1 MHPKGFKVPKVCRI
15 VGVRAR
21 NPSQYPSRNG
31 FISTHYLARGK
42 DPITGKLFE
51 LLSPMIVDFEQVSSV
66 FSGPGEDD
74 IDSKKVI
81 CSYPWKSVLHW
92 RVNHCVSR
100 YEHKLGNM
108 FEVSVQGA
116 FEPIVFA
123 FKNGTDMRKVVRHV
137 SVSTLRGTTVRK
149 Y

>member
-1 MHPKGFKVPKVCRI
+1 
-15 VGVRAR
+15 
-21 NPSQYPSRNG
+21 
-31 FISTHYLARGK
+31 
-42 DPITGKLFE
+42 
-51 LLSPMIVDFEQVSSV
+51 MIVDFEQVSSV

-92 RVNHCVSR
+92 SVNHCVSR

-116 FEPIVFA
+116 SEPIVVA